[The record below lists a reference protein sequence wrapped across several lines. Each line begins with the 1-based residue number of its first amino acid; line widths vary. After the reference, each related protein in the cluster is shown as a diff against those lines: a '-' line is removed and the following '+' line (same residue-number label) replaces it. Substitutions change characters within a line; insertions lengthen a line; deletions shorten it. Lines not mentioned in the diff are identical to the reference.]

1 MFSAFCSYGDGSS
14 GADPHQMSR
23 LLKDAPSLAYGNA
36 IKAILAK
43 ISRTRRYATKSDESF
58 LRKRGWSDHTGN
70 SGVQLHVQ
78 CSSRS

>member
-36 IKAILAK
+36 IKAILGQNFQNAEVCDK
-43 ISRTRRYATKSDESF
+43 VRRK
-58 LRKRGWSDHTGN
+58 L
-70 SGVQLHVQ
+70 
-78 CSSRS
+78 SSQEGLERSYWE